1 MKGNDSLVT
10 DKNVTARRLIAAHYS
25 NDAQMKRAKLFLSE
39 EDDVIRI
46 LELTD
51 AVPCCDEL
59 SPFSFE
65 PAKQY
70 GIAFP
75 SSVILVNGHDW
86 EKIAKHKLALP
97 TGWDEKTAQ
106 IIEKK

>member
-1 MKGNDSLVT
+1 MKSNNTLIADKAVTAKRLIESHYTNDS
-10 DKNVTARRLIAAHYS
+10 KMKSAR
-25 NDAQMKRAKLFLSE
+25 LFLSDQ
-39 EDDVIRI
+39 DDVIRI

-51 AVPCCDEL
+51 AVPSCDEL
-59 SPFSFE
+59 SPFSFA

-75 SSVILVNGHDW
+75 SSVILVNSKDW

-97 TGWDEKTAQ
+97 SGWDEDKAQ
-106 IIEKK
+106 DVERN